1 MSTNNMARGIREGG
15 WLGIVIDR
23 GRPAD
28 EPQADEHLERGNEA
42 RDGVNDA
49 AKDANETA

>member
-1 MSTNNMARGIREGG
+1 MARGIREGG

-28 EPQADEHLERGNEA
+28 EPRAEENVERGIQA

-49 AKDANETA
+49 TKDANETA